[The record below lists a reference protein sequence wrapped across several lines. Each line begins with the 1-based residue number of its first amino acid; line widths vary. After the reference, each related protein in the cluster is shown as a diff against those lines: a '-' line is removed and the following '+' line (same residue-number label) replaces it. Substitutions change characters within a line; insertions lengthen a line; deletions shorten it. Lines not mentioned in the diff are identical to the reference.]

1 MLSHQQ
7 PAWLIL
13 AENLDLNSFYI
24 PRTLRVEDRTMP
36 EAELLAGPGVAI
48 ILAEPG
54 AGKTDLLDS
63 VASRLGV
70 SRVRASV
77 FGPST
82 VGATLIVDAFDEVAR
97 IGDARLNYILLTIR
111 DADPDRALLSS
122 RSGEWENA
130 RTRLVRDLFGRE
142 PMVAHLVPLDDGEQR
157 RLFEHLHPNRSFD
170 AFHADIRRFDLHHL
184 MGNPEFLTLFAG
196 AYDESGGRLPSREH
210 VFTLAVENLA
220 REANPDVSPRGTPS
234 RDKRISWANE
244 VFACLLLSGAEG
256 LAVGDVAE
264 DEHHPQ
270 LATIGLEGDGPSF
283 ILSTKLF
290 RPGPAAD
297 QHEPVHRIVAEHGA
311 ARALVGRIDDPFYRL
326 TVGQCLALVAPNGAV
341 RDDLRGLLGWM
352 AALGSQAVQDAAIE
366 LDPYAVLSNGDPSRL
381 TTRSRAR
388 LLEALR
394 RLNADD
400 PYFRRSDQWR
410 SFSASE
416 FFTADIVDAVRPIL
430 GVSDVGHLRGLLL
443 ELLVGSPAVPRLRAE
458 LQAILLDP
466 EVDVGPR
473 LSALLCLLNDTS
485 FDPTSCLDGLI
496 GIGDAAALRLAS
508 EIFLHMGEHAPYAF
522 LRRALQTAAA
532 LYPTDGDHRSNVIG
546 ERYFLR
552 PLAKEID
559 PQTTARLLDDLTTGL
574 RCKCDQRRHACHCR
588 DGISKIVG
596 LLLDSYFE
604 RTPGPYDP
612 DRIWGWMRNLHF
624 HRQMDANR
632 SPAVAAL
639 QADDT
644 LRRALHERAFEG
656 LTRREDIFKVRL
668 DVVDQYGHSGLNLSA
683 VDVRHLVDLAYQNDN
698 PSLWGFFAPA
708 YHFHAKPEERGSDEL
723 RRHCR
728 KQAREKPEL
737 MREWARMNRAR
748 RKIRKEQRPR
758 RYRFESRRRRRKRRV
773 TEANTAFFYNN
784 RAAVERGDN
793 VQWTYNVAEA
803 YLIQPDKLP
812 KVTHGLFDPEAV
824 LRSSLDTLHD
834 RCPSV
839 EEVGQEGATTLL
851 PIFLAG
857 ALAEFRAAG
866 TLEAVAPEIILAIF
880 ANTDGYSAFEE
891 REREAF
897 LAEARRWILQT
908 DEERETYAR
917 AYLEPSLSASA
928 SWSDVRIL
936 DREPQLNYLR
946 SSLPIEWLRR
956 YPELPV
962 RTLEALFDMA
972 ARYGNRLPLLAL
984 IRERCRDLD
993 EGLLPHRHEEQRPF
1007 WFLRDFWFA
1016 TEVDENVWAYM
1027 ARDPNVVLWLENRRD
1042 RFRERDDVWMP
1053 LSAPKIERILLTY
1066 LPHWPVVPLPS
1077 SWGTESPKG
1086 ETAYR
1091 YLREIVWQL
1100 GRHNPSVALPVVE
1113 RLHAEAITA
1122 PSHDDLRSIR
1132 ADLRRRAALSSS
1144 RPTPGEIAASLDA
1157 GPPASVEQLR
1167 ALTLELLKELQKDIR
1182 AGHTGMI
1189 DQFYDDGRR
1198 LDEASAMYR
1207 VSAWMQPRLN
1217 PFGIHDVVEHQL
1229 GDRNRCD
1236 LTATRVM
1243 NGRPRMLVIE
1253 GKGQWHRDLFTAA
1266 KAQLAD
1272 RYAMHPD
1279 ADEQGIFLVFW
1290 YSPEEVVAGSRR
1302 HDYSSAADLKQALE
1316 DELPK
1321 ELTGRIDVVLLDV
1334 SRRN

>member
-1 MLSHQQ
+1 
-7 PAWLIL
+7 
-13 AENLDLNSFYI
+13 
-24 PRTLRVEDRTMP
+24 MP
-36 EAELLAGPGVAI
+36 EAELLADPGVAI

-54 AGKTDLLDS
+54 AGKTGLLDN
-63 VASRLGV
+63 VANRLGV
-70 SRVRASV
+70 PRVRASL
-77 FGPST
+77 FRPPT
-82 VGATLIVDAFDEVAR
+82 VGVTLIVDAFDEVAR
-97 IGDARLNYILLTIR
+97 IGPARLHDILFMIR
-111 DADPDRALLSS
+111 DAGPDRMLLSS
-122 RSGEWENA
+122 RSSEWENA
-130 RTRLVRDLFGRE
+130 RTRLVRDLFERE
-142 PMVAHLVPLDDGEQR
+142 PLVAQLVPLDDAEQR
-157 RLFEHLHPNRSFD
+157 QLFEHLHPSRSFD
-170 AFHADIRRFDLHHL
+170 AFYADIRRFDLHHV

-196 AYDESGGRLPSREH
+196 AYDESDGRLRSREQ

-220 REANPDVSPRGTPS
+220 RESNPDVSPKGMPS
-234 RDKRISWANE
+234 RDKRIFWANE

-256 LAVGDVAE
+256 LAVGDMAE

-270 LATIGLEGDGPSF
+270 LATIGLEGDGPSS
-283 ILSTKLF
+283 ILATKLF

-297 QHEPVHRIVAEHGA
+297 QHEPVHRIVAEYGA
-311 ARALVGRIDDPFYRL
+311 ANALVRRIDDLSCRL
-326 TVGQCLALVAPNGAV
+326 KVGQCLALVAPNGTV

-352 AALGSQAVQDAAIE
+352 AALGSQAVQDAAID

-381 TTRSRAR
+381 SPRSRAR

-410 SFSASE
+410 SFSARE

-430 GVSDVGHLRGLLL
+430 READAGDLRGLLL
-443 ELLVGSPAVPRLRAE
+443 ELLVSSPAVPRLRAE
-458 LQAILLDP
+458 LEAILLDP
-466 EVDVGPR
+466 GVDVGPR
-473 LSALLCLLNDTS
+473 LSALFCLLNDAGS
-485 FDPTSCLDGLI
+485 DPTSCLDRLI

-532 LYPTDGDHRSNVIG
+532 LYPTDHHLRSKVIG

-552 PLAKEID
+552 TLVKQID
-559 PQTTARLLDDLTTGL
+559 PQTTARLLNDLTTGL
-574 RCKCDQRRHACHCR
+574 KCKCDQRRHACHCR

-596 LLLDSYFE
+596 LLLDSYFK

-612 DRIWGWMRNLHF
+612 DRIWRWIRNLHF
-624 HRQMDANR
+624 HGQTDANR

-639 QADDT
+639 RADDI
-644 LRRALHERAFEG
+644 LRRALQERAFDG
-656 LTRREDIFKVRL
+656 LTRLEDIREVAFYVL
-668 DVVDQYGHSGLNLSA
+668 HEYGHSGVKLCA
-683 VDVRHLVDLAYQNDN
+683 GDVRHLVDLAYQNDN

-708 YHFHAKPEERGSDEL
+708 HNFYVKSQERDSNEL

-728 KQAREKPEL
+728 EQAREKPEL
-737 MREWARMNRAR
+737 MRKWAWMNRAR
-748 RKIRKEQRPR
+748 REFWKKHRPP
-758 RYRFESRRRRRKRRV
+758 RYRFESRRRRQERRV
-773 TEANTAFFYNN
+773 TEANRAFFYRN
-784 RAAVERGDN
+784 RVAVERGEIFR
-793 VQWTYNVAEA
+793 WTYKVATK
-803 YLIQPDKLP
+803 YLIRPDELP
-812 KVTHGLFDPEAV
+812 EVTHGLFDPEVV
-824 LRSSLDTLHD
+824 LRRSLDTLHD
-834 RCPSV
+834 RCPAV
-839 EEVGQEGATTLL
+839 EEVGREGATTLL

-857 ALAEFRAAG
+857 ALAEFRAAR
-866 TLEAVAPEIILAIF
+866 TLEAVALKIILAIF

-891 REREAF
+891 SEREAF

-928 SWSDVRIL
+928 RWSDVHLL
-936 DREPQLNYLR
+936 DREPRLNHLR
-946 SSLPIEWLRR
+946 ASLPLEWLRQF
-956 YPELPV
+956 PDLPIQ
-962 RTLEALFDMA
+962 TLQALFEMA
-972 ARYGNRLPLLAL
+972 ARYGDRVALLAL

-993 EGLLPHRHEEQRPF
+993 EGPLPHRHEEQRPF

-1053 LSAPKIERILLTY
+1053 LSAQKIERILLTY

-1077 SWGTESPKG
+1077 TWGTESPKG

-1100 GRHNPSVALPVVE
+1100 GRHDPSVALPVVE
-1113 RLHAEAITA
+1113 RLLAEAITA

-1167 ALTLELLKELQKDIR
+1167 ALTLELLKDLQKDIR

-1198 LDEASAMYR
+1198 LDEVSAMYR
-1207 VSAWMQPRLN
+1207 VSAWMKPRLN

-1290 YSPEEVVAGSRR
+1290 YGPEEVVAGSRR

-1316 DELPK
+1316 SELPK
-1321 ELTGRIDVVLLDV
+1321 ELTGRIDLVLLDV
-1334 SRRN
+1334 SRPNQPL